1 MHDQQLACRPTEQ
14 RDAESETATFFVP
27 DWAASEL
34 LSLCTRHNARIVSV
48 QPLAKIYGG
57 FTVNIASS
65 EISAFELLAEW
76 IKFTMMIEGTTE
88 RRRVREARAQR
99 RTTRD

>member
-1 MHDQQLACRPTEQ
+1 MHDQELACRPTEQ
-14 RDAESETATFFVP
+14 RSAETETATFFVP
-27 DWAASEL
+27 NWAALEL

-65 EISAFELLAEW
+65 EISASELLAEW
-76 IKFTMMIEGTTE
+76 IKFTMMFEGKTE
-88 RRRVREARAQR
+88 RRRLREVRA
-99 RTTRD
+99 

>member
-1 MHDQQLACRPTEQ
+1 MHDQELACRPTEQ

-27 DWAASEL
+27 DWAALEL

-65 EISAFELLAEW
+65 EISASELLAEW
-76 IKFTMMIEGTTE
+76 IKFTMMVEGKSE

-99 RTTRD
+99 RTTPD